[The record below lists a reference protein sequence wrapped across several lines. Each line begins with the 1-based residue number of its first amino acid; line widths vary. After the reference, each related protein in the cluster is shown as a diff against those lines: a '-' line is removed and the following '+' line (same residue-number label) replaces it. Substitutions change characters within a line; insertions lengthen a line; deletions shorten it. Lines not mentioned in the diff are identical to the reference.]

1 MPCPRF
7 LALLALTAL
16 VAAPAW
22 SQTERIG
29 SQTRVLFTSTDTI
42 KDNDGVYRQITT
54 TLTYEPVRGA
64 YVQTVTDASGALLSS
79 DERSVSVAA
88 PTPAEAAAAVQL
100 VADHPEIATLTAGA
114 SGPVTIEGGFPLVRE
129 EGHPCGPGGRC
140 ALYDVWETVDGS
152 LERIRF
158 VIVDLRNV
166 RVLDADAD
174 PQADTNLANP
184 AARRQSRL

>member
-7 LALLALTAL
+7 LALLALAAL

-42 KDNDGVYRQITT
+42 KDNAGVYRQITT

-64 YVQTVTDASGALLSS
+64 YVQPVTAASGALLRS
-79 DERSVSVAA
+79 DAR
-88 PTPAEAAAAVQL
+88 
-100 VADHPEIATLTAGA
+100 
-114 SGPVTIEGGFPLVRE
+114 
-129 EGHPCGPGGRC
+129 PGGRC